1 MKKINY
7 ILSLLVI
14 AFTISCDSDP
24 DNLAPAADTGGVILN
39 VDQSSGS
46 ILGAPAAGVDLAD
59 AEVTFAT
66 VALDF
71 DARINLGTEAGISKY
86 EIVKTLNGGDEV
98 SITETPS
105 LPFNLVYTNIT
116 EYVDGFGIA
125 PTDLRIGDVFTFKV
139 KIHQTDGDVYYYSPG
154 MGQFSVVVNC
164 SSSLAGMYQVNVVR
178 DDGASY
184 DHGIQ
189 EIVEISP
196 GYYKTLTT
204 GGWGAGTIA
213 PDQGFNFN
221 DTCNTLTVPGQG
233 LCQGYYS
240 NTVGGTDA
248 GGNDGQVQGNGD
260 LVITYEISFT
270 AGNRIYTNTYI
281 KQ

>member
-14 AFTISCDSDP
+14 AFTISCDSDL
-24 DNLAPAADTGGVILN
+24 DNIAPAADTGGVILN

-46 ILGAPAAGVDLAD
+46 ILGAPAAGVALAD
-59 AEVTFAT
+59 AEVAFAT

-105 LPFNLVYTNIT
+105 LPFNLVYTGIA

-139 KIHQTDGDVYYYSPG
+139 KIYQTDGHVYYYSPG

-164 SSSLAGMYQVNVVR
+164 SSSLGGMYQVNIVR
-178 DDGASY
+178 DDGATY

-189 EIVEISP
+189 EIVEISA
-196 GYYKTLTT
+196 GYYKTITT
-204 GGWGAGTIA
+204 GGWAEGTIA
-213 PDQGFNFN
+213 ADQGFNFN
-221 DTCNTLTVPGQG
+221 DTCNTLTVPGQN
-233 LCQGYYS
+233 LCQGTYS
-240 NTVGGTDA
+240 NTVGGTEAD
-248 GGNDGQVQGNGD
+248 GNDGQVQANGD
-260 LVITYEISFT
+260 LVVTYEISFA